1 MAERAVADD
10 RYAVAFAPGKHSMLN
25 RSFSQVIQDL
35 IARDAG
41 RANDAPEL
49 IEGAYVEI
57 AHTPRQDL
65 PVALKRLESGDRVL
79 QWMWSAPM
87 QQVAVEPV
95 GPEAV
100 ERSLAS
106 GDGTL
111 NRGVLGQHLRY
122 QKDLVA
128 AAGNRATN
136 QFLGVARTVHLG
148 GVDMRHAEVEAAA

>member
-10 RYAVAFAPGKHSMLN
+10 RYAVPFTPGKHSMLN
-25 RSFSQVIQDL
+25 RSFPQVIQDL
-35 IARDAG
+35 IACDAS

-49 IEGAYVEI
+49 IEVAHVEI
-57 AHTPRQDL
+57 AHSPRQDL
-65 PVALKRLESGDRVL
+65 PVALKRLEPGDRVL
-79 QWMWSAPM
+79 QRIWPSPM

-122 QKDLVA
+122 QEDLVA

-148 GVDMRHAEVEAAA
+148 GGDMRHAGVE